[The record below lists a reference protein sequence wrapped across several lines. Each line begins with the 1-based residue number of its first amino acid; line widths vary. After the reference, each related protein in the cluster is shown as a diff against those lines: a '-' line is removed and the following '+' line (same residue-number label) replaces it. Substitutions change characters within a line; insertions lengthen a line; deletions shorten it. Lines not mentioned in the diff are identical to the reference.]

1 MSRRPLT
8 KKHIH
13 RPQPVQPRQPKK
25 LVRPPKRKLPAQ
37 YRRS

>member
-1 MSRRPLT
+1 MSRRPLAN
-8 KKHIH
+8 KKHVH
-13 RPQPVQPRQPKK
+13 RPQPVQPRQPK